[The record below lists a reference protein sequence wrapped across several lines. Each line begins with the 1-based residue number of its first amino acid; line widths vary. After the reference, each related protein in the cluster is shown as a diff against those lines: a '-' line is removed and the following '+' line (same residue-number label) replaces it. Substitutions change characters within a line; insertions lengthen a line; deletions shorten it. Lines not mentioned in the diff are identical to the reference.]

1 MSSAAPRHHA
11 YYFVPAALAPSGH
24 GVRSACSASSWA
36 RPSGSTAPAGA
47 STSLLFGMLW
57 LFGVLFQ
64 WFGDA
69 IGESEGGYYGH
80 KVDLSFRW
88 SMSWFIFSEVMFFGA
103 FFTALWWMRSHSVPA
118 LGGLDNALLWPD
130 FKAVWPTRRR
140 RATGFAGRHH
150 RALPDHDAV
159 LAADHQHRA
168 AADLGRDADHRPP
181 RAAREPSRQ
190 DDRVHVAHRAAGR
203 HLRGV
208 QGYEYFHA
216 VHRAEPEAHAPAPT
230 ARPSSC

>member
-1 MSSAAPRHHA
+1 MSSAAPGTTP
-11 YYFVPAALAPSGH
+11 YYFVPQPSRHPVVGVVRPVLGH
-24 GVRSACSASSWA
+24 LRRGAN
-36 RPSGSTAPAGA
+36 GSTAPDWGKYA
-47 STSLLFGMLW
+47 LFFGLLW

-64 WFGDA
+64 WFREA
-69 IGESEGGYYGH
+69 IGESEDGQYGH

-118 LGGLDNALLWPD
+118 LGGLENALLWPD

-140 RATGFAGRHH
+140 RCHGFAGRHH

-159 LAADHQHRA
+159 LAADHQHGA
-168 AADLGRDADHRPP
+168 AAVLGRDADHRPP

-190 DDRVHVAHRAAGR
+190 DHHVDVDHRAAGR
-203 HLRGV
+203 NLRRRAGLRILPRV
-208 QGYEYFHA
+208 HA
-216 VHRAEPEAHAPAPT
+216 
-230 ARPSSC
+230 S